1 VECVGAV
8 VRDDR
13 RLLLVQRGHAPDLG
27 LWSLPGGRVEDGET
41 DADALIRELREETGL
56 AVQPTG
62 FLGSVERPAADGRIF
77 LIRDYTAVVTGGTL
91 AAGDDAADA
100 RWVGPGELRELPLTS
115 GLVEALTSW
124 GVL

>member
-1 VECVGAV
+1 M
-8 VRDDR
+8 
-13 RLLLVQRGHAPDLG
+13 RGRG
-27 LWSLPGGRVEDGET
+27 RPGRPPAAACAARTRAGPGTMVTAWRRVEDGET
-41 DADALIRELREETGL
+41 DSDALIRELREETGL

-115 GLVEALTSW
+115 GLVE
-124 GVL
+124 